1 MAEKRF
7 YCVLAIL
14 FCLTGCVFVYE
25 KTGRAV
31 SASTYTENKKI
42 VAITFD
48 DGPHYKNTKL
58 LLDGLRERGVKA
70 TFFLVGNRIEG
81 NEDLILQ
88 MHKDGHLIGNHTFS
102 HANLTGIPEKELMSE
117 ITRTNVIIEGITGA
131 KVKYLRPP
139 CGYWNEKLQEKIDMN
154 PVFWTVDPK
163 DWQATNVTQVVN
175 SVMLD
180 VESGDIILFHD
191 IYNSSVVAALEVI
204 DRLLDMGYEFVTVDE
219 ILSK

>member
-1 MAEKRF
+1 M
-7 YCVLAIL
+7 
-14 FCLTGCVFVYE
+14 GCIFIYE
-25 KTGRAV
+25 KNSKAV
-31 SASTYTENKKI
+31 SASTYTEKKKI

-70 TFFLVGNRIEG
+70 TFFLVGSRIES

-88 MHKDGHLIGNHTFS
+88 MYRDGHLIGNHTFS
-102 HANLTGIPEKELMSE
+102 HANLTGIPDEEVLGEVTQTNEL
-117 ITRTNVIIEGITGA
+117 IEAITGE

-139 CGYWNEKLQEKIDMN
+139 CGYWNEKLAKEIDMH

-175 SVMLD
+175 AVMKD
-180 VESGDIILFHD
+180 VEEGDIILLHD
-191 IYNSSVVAALEVI
+191 IYNSSVVAALEIV

>member
-1 MAEKRF
+1 MG
-7 YCVLAIL
+7 YI
-14 FCLTGCVFVYE
+14 FVYE
-25 KTGRAV
+25 HSHKAV
-31 SASTYTENKKI
+31 NASAYTEDRKI

-70 TFFLVGNRIEG
+70 TFFLVGSRIAG

-88 MHKDGHLIGNHTFS
+88 MYEDGHLIGNHTYS
-102 HANLTGIPEKELMSE
+102 HANLTGIPKSEVLGE
-117 ITRTNVIIEGITGA
+117 ITKTNVLIEAITGE
-131 KVKYLRPP
+131 KVQYLRPP
-139 CGYWNEKLQEKIDMN
+139 CGYWNDNLQEKIKMEK
-154 PVFWTVDPK
+154 VLWTVDPK

-175 SVMLD
+175 AVMLD
-180 VESGDIILFHD
+180 VEDGDIILLHD
-191 IYNSSVVAALEVI
+191 IYNSSVVAALEIV